1 MGYLLWARGPS
12 SEHAAVLRA
21 GQIVRFGRSPANDL
35 CFLLP
40 SVSRFHLE
48 ATLDGAFVRVR
59 NVNTVTGFRVN
70 DLRYDDEAT
79 VRPGDRIRLA
89 VVSLWLE
96 EPPGIE
102 PASLARDGG
111 MVPSLA
117 TAILDRHDSRVLP
130 LSADAIEGAGCGDD
144 RLPGGLRGAGGGM
157 ENAGG
162 RATGRES

>member
-1 MGYLLWARGPS
+1 MSYLLWARGPS

-21 GQIVRFGRSPANDL
+21 GQIVRFGRSPANNL

-102 PASLARDGG
+102 PASLARDRRHGAEPRYG
-111 MVPSLA
+111 HPRPARLA
-117 TAILDRHDSRVLP
+117 GSPLVGRRDRRRRVW
-130 LSADAIEGAGCGDD
+130 
-144 RLPGGLRGAGGGM
+144 
-157 ENAGG
+157 
-162 RATGRES
+162 